1 MFYPEIRIK
10 RTYSRIKVRIYLD
23 IQRCRS
29 LIAEFRNLSLFCM
42 FDGVTPAVFWWESS
56 DLGIGVDIIVFNS
69 RVSIKNQIFYFIL
82 MLSVYFYIQ

>member
-1 MFYPEIRIK
+1 MF
-10 RTYSRIKVRIYLD
+10 
-23 IQRCRS
+23 
-29 LIAEFRNLSLFCM
+29 N
-42 FDGVTPAVFWWESS
+42 GVTPAVFWWESS